1 MDVKNYAVFIKYET
15 FFQYWVIMADP
26 ARVKPEDNAEK
37 VVSINEEQGNIKSD
51 ETEDISVPVKSTDEN
66 KDSSSQDKD
75 KEEPKNVSCTTS
87 TCFCPR
93 KV

>member
-1 MDVKNYAVFIKYET
+1 
-15 FFQYWVIMADP
+15 MADP
-26 ARVKPEDNAEK
+26 ARVKPEDNAERL
-37 VVSINEEQGNIKSD
+37 VSINEEQGNIKSD

-75 KEEPKNVSCTTS
+75 KEEPKPVSCTTS